1 MRSLA
6 LLRKDMLCSAQCWK
20 EWGLAEDCAHL
31 VVVLEKHYNNAK
43 AFNASAPNQYN
54 PTEFT
59 WLLVQSGVLCV
70 CVPGV
75 GFRPFT
81 LTGCSISVLSER
93 VRVALPDSR
102 AHCPDE
108 WMVK

>member
-43 AFNASAPNQYN
+43 AFNASAPNQYD

-59 WLLVQSGVLCV
+59 WLLVRSGVLCV
-70 CVPGV
+70 RVCA
-75 GFRPFT
+75 
-81 LTGCSISVLSER
+81 GCRVSTFHAHGLFDLGAERACTCGAPRLSSS
-93 VRVALPDSR
+93 LPR
-102 AHCPDE
+102 
-108 WMVK
+108 